1 MVIHAPA
8 PARTVT
14 LTIDGA
20 AVTVPEGTTIWT
32 AAKQAGIDIPVL
44 CHDERYDPVGVCRM
58 CVVDVG
64 ARAYAAACVRPC
76 EDGMEVKSAT
86 PDVERS
92 RATLTEL
99 LLSDQPAAGQDPKQ
113 TTTADN
119 ELLALAEHFGLGGE
133 VELPGGPGRGD
144 DLSNPVIAVNHDACI
159 LCDRCVRACDDIQGN
174 DVIGR
179 SGKGYSTRI
188 AFDLNDPMGAS
199 SCVTCG
205 ECVAAC
211 PTGALTN
218 KPIRNIPIRPRTE
231 LDQVDSVCP
240 YCGVGCAL
248 TYNVDRERGAIAFAE
263 GRDQPGSKSRLCVK
277 GRYGWDYAASPQRL
291 TVPLIRRD
299 DSYPKGPLSADVR
312 GEMDRGGY
320 VEDTEPRAERRQ
332 LSAGHDVSAAR
343 GGRNGNGRNGN
354 RRNGNGD
361 GGRSG
366 KRRRKPGGLVDYAEV
381 LPHFR
386 EATWDEALDLVA
398 RRLTEVYTANGPGAI
413 AGFGSAKCSNE
424 EAYLFQK
431 LIRTGFHTNNV
442 DHCTRLCHASSVF
455 ALFEGIGSGAVS
467 TTYGDV
473 LNADVAI
480 VTGSNP
486 TANHPVASSFFKQ
499 ARRRGTTIIYV
510 DPRADKMA
518 DHSDIFCQ
526 IKPGTDVAFY
536 NGVMHEVIR
545 LGLTDREFI
554 ANRTSNYEALAETL
568 ENYPPERAA
577 QITGVDAALI
587 RRVAKA
593 WGEAGAGVIFWGMG
607 ISQHTTGTDNA
618 RCLIAMCG
626 ITGNIGRPGSG
637 LHPLRGQNNVQGA
650 SDMGLIP
657 MFYPDY
663 KKADD
668 PEVRARFERIWETGD
683 LDPNKGLTVTEII
696 GSVLKGGVR
705 GMYMMGEN
713 PFLSDPNINKV
724 RKALSA
730 LEFLVV
736 QDIFLTETAEFA
748 DVILPATSYLEKDG
762 TYTNTDRRVQLGR
775 KVLDPPGQARLDWEV
790 VQDIANRI
798 GLGWDYGS
806 PREVFEEIVAVMPNY
821 ANLSYDNLGS
831 TGKLYPNPDPE
842 HSDGTVVMFGEKFKT
857 DDGLAHLV
865 PAEWMPAKELPSD
878 EYPVVLSTGRL
889 LQHWHTGSMTR
900 RSYALDAI
908 SPRPEVYLHPDDAAE
923 LGLSDGSMAR
933 VTSRRGTIVLA
944 TRYSYRE
951 SRGSCFIPFHF
962 REAAANLLTIDEI
975 DPFGKIPEF
984 KFCAVRIEPA
994 AGSELTGSAREAAPQ
1009 AEGR

>member
-1 MVIHAPA
+1 M
-8 PARTVT
+8 
-14 LTIDGA
+14 
-20 AVTVPEGTTIWT
+20 T
-32 AAKQAGIDIPVL
+32 AAT
-44 CHDERYDPVGVCRM
+44 
-58 CVVDVG
+58 
-64 ARAYAAACVRPC
+64 
-76 EDGMEVKSAT
+76 DG
-86 PDVERS
+86 
-92 RATLTEL
+92 TE
-99 LLSDQPAAGQDPKQ
+99 
-113 TTTADN
+113 
-119 ELLALAEHFGLGGE
+119 
-133 VELPGGPGRGD
+133 
-144 DLSNPVIAVNHDACI
+144 
-159 LCDRCVRACDDIQGN
+159 
-174 DVIGR
+174 
-179 SGKGYSTRI
+179 
-188 AFDLNDPMGAS
+188 
-199 SCVTCG
+199 
-205 ECVAAC
+205 
-211 PTGALTN
+211 
-218 KPIRNIPIRPRTE
+218 
-231 LDQVDSVCP
+231 
-240 YCGVGCAL
+240 
-248 TYNVDRERGAIAFAE
+248 
-263 GRDQPGSKSRLCVK
+263 
-277 GRYGWDYAASPQRL
+277 
-291 TVPLIRRD
+291 
-299 DSYPKGPLSADVR
+299 
-312 GEMDRGGY
+312 
-320 VEDTEPRAERRQ
+320 
-332 LSAGHDVSAAR
+332 
-343 GGRNGNGRNGN
+343 
-354 RRNGNGD
+354 GD
-361 GGRSG
+361 GRR
-366 KRRRKPGGLVDYAEV
+366 KARRRPGGLVDYDEV

-398 RRLTEVYTANGPGAI
+398 RRLSEIFAASGPGAI

-518 DHSDIFCQ
+518 DHADIFCQ
-526 IKPGTDVAFY
+526 LKPGTDVAFY

-554 ANRTSNYEALAETL
+554 ANRTSNYEALAETVK
-568 ENYPPERAA
+568 NYPPERAA
-577 QITGVDAALI
+577 QITGIDAAVI
-587 RRVAKA
+587 RQVARA

-657 MFYPDY
+657 MYYPDY

-668 PEVRARFERIWETGD
+668 PEVRARFERIWETD
-683 LDPNKGLTVTEII
+683 NLDPNKGLTVTEII

-775 KVLDPPGQARLDWEV
+775 KVMDPPGQARLDWEV

-798 GLGWDYGS
+798 GLGWDYAS

-842 HSDGTVVMFGEKFKT
+842 HSDGTVVMFGETFKT

-878 EYPVVLSTGRL
+878 EYPIVLHRPAAAALAHRLDDPPLLRARCDQPQGRGVPAPRRRRRARPGRRLTGPGDLAPGDHSAGDPLLLPGEPRQLLHPVPLPRGRGQPADDRRDRPVRQDPRVQVLRGADRAATGRG
-889 LQHWHTGSMTR
+889 WPGPPVR
-900 RSYALDAI
+900 P
-908 SPRPEVYLHPDDAAE
+908 SPR
-923 LGLSDGSMAR
+923 
-933 VTSRRGTIVLA
+933 RRGADGPSPGPGGGRRGARGQV
-944 TRYSYRE
+944 
-951 SRGSCFIPFHF
+951 SRPEPDPGAAGHPGAA
-962 REAAANLLTIDEI
+962 RLAAAR
-975 DPFGKIPEF
+975 GARG
-984 KFCAVRIEPA
+984 AVQGHPPA
-994 AGSELTGSAREAAPQ
+994 AV
-1009 AEGR
+1009 

>member
-1 MVIHAPA
+1 MTIQATVE
-8 PARTVT
+8 ARTVS

-20 AVTVPEGTTIWT
+20 AITVPEGTTIWD
-32 AAKQAGIDIPVL
+32 AAKDAGIDIPVL

-76 EDGMEVKSAT
+76 EQGMEVKTCT
-86 PDVERS
+86 PDVERH
-92 RATLTEL
+92 RATLTGL
-99 LLSDQPAAGQDPKQ
+99 LLADQPSRERDPKQ
-113 TTTADN
+113 TTTADS
-119 ELLALAEHFGLGGE
+119 ELLALAERFGLNTPGD
-133 VELPGGPGRGD
+133 LPAGSGRGA
-144 DLSNPVIAVNHDACI
+144 DLSNPVIAVDHDACI

-179 SGKGYSTRI
+179 SGKGYTTRI

-218 KPIRNIPIRPRTE
+218 KPIRNIPIRPRSE

-248 TYNVDRERGAIAFAE
+248 TYHVDRERGAIAFAE
-263 GRDQPGSKSRLCVK
+263 GRDQPGSKGRLCVK

-299 DSYPKGPLSADVR
+299 DAYPKGPLSTDVR
-312 GEMDRGGY
+312 GEMNANGGG
-320 VEDTEPRAERRQ
+320 EP
-332 LSAGHDVSAAR
+332 G
-343 GGRNGNGRNGN
+343 GNGG
-354 RRNGNGD
+354 
-361 GGRSG
+361 GGRSD
-366 KRRRKPGGLVDYAEV
+366 KRRRRKPGGLVDYDEV

-386 EATWDEALDLVA
+386 EATWEEALDLVA
-398 RRLTEVYTANGPGAI
+398 SRLCEIHAAGGPAAI

-442 DHCTRLCHASSVF
+442 DHCTRLCHASSVA

-473 LNADVAI
+473 INADVAI
-480 VTGSNP
+480 VTGCNP

-510 DPRADKMA
+510 DPRADTMSQHA
-518 DHSDIFCQ
+518 DIFCQ
-526 IKPGTDVAFY
+526 VKPGTDVAFY

-545 LGLTDREFI
+545 LGLTDAEFVS
-554 ANRTSNYEALAETL
+554 NRTTNYAALEETVRD
-568 ENYPPERAA
+568 YPPERAA
-577 QITGVDAALI
+577 QITGVDADVI
-587 RRVAKA
+587 RRVARL
-593 WGEAGAGVIFWGMG
+593 WGEAGAGIIFWGMG

-618 RCLIAMCG
+618 RCLIAMCS
-626 ITGNIGRPGSG
+626 ITGNVGRRGTG

-668 PEVRARFERIWETGD
+668 PEVKARFEQAWGAED
-683 LDPNKGLTVTEII
+683 LDPERGLTVTEII
-696 GSVLKGGVR
+696 GSALKRGVR

-748 DVILPATSYLEKDG
+748 DVILPASSYLEKDG

-790 VQDIANRI
+790 VQDIAHRI
-798 GLGWDYGS
+798 GLDWSYSS
-806 PREVFEEIVAVMPNY
+806 PREIFEEIVSVMNSY
-821 ANLSYDNLGS
+821 KGLSYDNLGS

-842 HSDGTVVMFGEKFKT
+842 HSDGTVVMFGERFNT
-857 DDGLAHLV
+857 PDGLAHLV
-865 PAEWMPAKELPSD
+865 PAEWLPARELPSED
-878 EYPVVLSTGRL
+878 YPFVLNTGRL

-900 RSYALDAI
+900 RSFALDAI
-908 SPRPEVYLHPDDAAE
+908 SPRPQVYVNPADAAE
-923 LGLSDGSMAR
+923 LGLADGQMAR
-933 VTSRRGTIVLA
+933 VTSRRGTIVLEA
-944 TRYSYRE
+944 RLSYTE
-951 SRGSCFIPFHF
+951 ARGNCFIPFHF

-975 DPFGKIPEF
+975 DPVGKIPEF
-984 KFCAVRIEPA
+984 KFCAVRIAPA
-994 AGSELTGSAREAAPQ
+994 AVSEAVDD
-1009 AEGR
+1009 

>member
-1 MVIHAPA
+1 
-8 PARTVT
+8 
-14 LTIDGA
+14 
-20 AVTVPEGTTIWT
+20 
-32 AAKQAGIDIPVL
+32 
-44 CHDERYDPVGVCRM
+44 
-58 CVVDVG
+58 
-64 ARAYAAACVRPC
+64 
-76 EDGMEVKSAT
+76 
-86 PDVERS
+86 
-92 RATLTEL
+92 
-99 LLSDQPAAGQDPKQ
+99 
-113 TTTADN
+113 
-119 ELLALAEHFGLGGE
+119 
-133 VELPGGPGRGD
+133 
-144 DLSNPVIAVNHDACI
+144 
-159 LCDRCVRACDDIQGN
+159 
-174 DVIGR
+174 
-179 SGKGYSTRI
+179 
-188 AFDLNDPMGAS
+188 
-199 SCVTCG
+199 
-205 ECVAAC
+205 
-211 PTGALTN
+211 
-218 KPIRNIPIRPRTE
+218 
-231 LDQVDSVCP
+231 
-240 YCGVGCAL
+240 
-248 TYNVDRERGAIAFAE
+248 
-263 GRDQPGSKSRLCVK
+263 
-277 GRYGWDYAASPQRL
+277 
-291 TVPLIRRD
+291 VPLIRRD
-299 DSYPKGPLSADVR
+299 DSYPKGALSADVR
-312 GEMDRGGY
+312 GEMSRGEY
-320 VEDTEPRAERRQ
+320 LEDIEPRAERRQ
-332 LSAGHDVSAAR
+332 LSAGNDVNAGR

-354 RRNGNGD
+354 GRNGD
-361 GGRSG
+361 KR
-366 KRRRKPGGLVDYAEV
+366 RRRKPGGLVDYDEV

-398 RRLTEVYTANGPGAI
+398 RRLSEIYTANGPGAI

-499 ARRRGTTIIYV
+499 ARRRGTTIIYI

-518 DHSDIFCQ
+518 DHADIFCQ

-554 ANRTSNYEALAETL
+554 ANRTSNYEALAETVR
-568 ENYPPERAA
+568 NYPPERAA
-577 QITGVDAALI
+577 QITGVDAAVI
-587 RRVAKA
+587 RQVARA

-657 MFYPDY
+657 MYYPDY

-705 GMYMMGEN
+705 AMYMMGEN

-790 VQDIANRI
+790 IQDIAVRI
-798 GLGWDYGS
+798 GLGWNYAS

-878 EYPVVLSTGRL
+878 EYPIVLSTGRL

-908 SPRPEVYLHPDDAAE
+908 SPRPEVYLHPDDAAG
-923 LGLSDGSMAR
+923 LGLADGAPAR

-951 SRGSCFIPFHF
+951 GRGSCFIPFHF

-975 DPFGKIPEF
+975 DPLGKIPEF

-994 AGSELTGSAREAAPQ
+994 AASELAGSAREAAPQ